1 MALLV
6 GKVDVVLWLEPR
18 PAQQQSQVLA
28 PSVPSFPCKMPC
40 LFTDMRH
47 RKNTQKA
54 VCFLQ
59 TLPAAGWIKMM
70 L

>member
-28 PSVPSFPCKMPC
+28 PSVPSFLCKMPC
-40 LFTDMRH
+40 LFTHMR
-47 RKNTQKA
+47 RGKKAQKA
-54 VCFLQ
+54 VFLQ